1 MKEKMEEMKSNKSFM
16 WGILVLIII
25 LVLVLTVGKKG
36 DKDSQND
43 VDKEADSMVDEN
55 ETEGEGMAL
64 SPVEPVVSGDY
75 EYDFSG
81 VEWIFDTEDS
91 QVVGTGQTYL
101 KMTFAD
107 FTRNGNAIAFGRP
120 YKLGFH
126 PGTCESVNFL
136 DTADSAGIPIAYAVC
151 TDGKTTREFAV
162 LQDSENVMVK
172 MNEKIGEEETGFEDW
187 YKINITEIVK

>member
-1 MKEKMEEMKSNKSFM
+1 MKEKFEEMKSNKSFI
-16 WGILVLIII
+16 WGILVVIII
-25 LVLVLTVGKKG
+25 LVLIFTVGKKG
-36 DKDSQND
+36 DKDSQNN
-43 VDKEADSMVDEN
+43 VDENGNSMVDEN
-55 ETEGEGMAL
+55 GSEGTAL

-81 VEWIFDTEDS
+81 VEWIFDTEDA

-101 KMTFAD
+101 KMIFAD
-107 FTRNGNAIAFGRP
+107 FTRNGNAITFGRP

-126 PGTCESVNFL
+126 PGTCESVSFL

-151 TDGKTTREFAV
+151 TDGKITREFAV

-172 MNEKIGEEETGFEDW
+172 MNEKMGEEETGFEDW

>member
-1 MKEKMEEMKSNKSFM
+1 MKEKFEEMKSNKSFV
-16 WGILVLIII
+16 WGILVVIII
-25 LVLVLTVGKKG
+25 LVLIFTVGKKG
-36 DKDSQND
+36 DKDSQGD
-43 VDKEADSMVDEN
+43 VDENGNSMVDEN
-55 ETEGEGMAL
+55 GSEGMAL

-81 VEWIFDTEDS
+81 VEWIFDTEDE

-101 KMTFAD
+101 KMIFAD
-107 FTRNGNAIAFGRP
+107 FTRNGNAITFGRP

-136 DTADSAGIPIAYAVC
+136 DTTESAGIPIAYAVC
-151 TDGKTTREFAV
+151 TDGKIAREFAV
-162 LQDSENVMVK
+162 LQDSENVTVQ
-172 MNEKIGEEETGFEDW
+172 MNEIVGEEETGFVEW